1 MFSDESMSAEEL
13 YYDSPRWEGDTFNH
27 GQYRRHEATRRTRAA
42 VKSRLLRRYGTTD
55 PLDILAMATEL

>member
-27 GQYRRHEATRRTRAA
+27 GQYRRHAATRRTREA

-55 PLDILAMATEL
+55 PLDILVMATEL